1 MPWLINTPNLVES
14 FTYLSN
20 QGHVNQ
26 YVKIALK
33 TAKSAHPDHLNTP
46 VFLPENHTCLDVDSS
61 NISERK
67 SEQQP
72 HWKIVNLFT
81 VPQVLI
87 WHP

>member
-33 TAKSAHPDHLNTP
+33 TAKSAHPDHLNYLRILVVIIPALMLTE
-46 VFLPENHTCLDVDSS
+46 VISLRGNQNSS
-61 NISERK
+61 
-67 SEQQP
+67 
-72 HWKIVNLFT
+72 
-81 VPQVLI
+81 LI
-87 WHP
+87 GKL